1 VRSFAVAAV
10 LAVSLAIASGANAAT
25 STGADPHDV
34 ALANQLVKEMDA
46 ILRAQM
52 LREAQLRRFLVPRM
66 SACRSLLK
74 RALSSQVTSG
84 DLGQL
89 GDVDLMR
96 ANAARYSQFDQDVAN
111 GNPDAEVFRTWAT
124 NRLGEEKP
132 FWAMLTALPRKLP
145 YCKLARIAPL
155 HQRNP
160 FPAFRAVGLSEALID
175 FVNGNI
181 YPVAWRRDFQL
192 FLLESGLYYDDAS
205 NLADF

>member
-1 VRSFAVAAV
+1 VRSFAVAV

-25 STGADPHDV
+25 SAGADPHDL
-34 ALANQLVKEMDA
+34 ALAHQLVKEMDT
-46 ILRAQM
+46 IFHAQA

-66 SACRSLLK
+66 SACRPLLK
-74 RALSSQVTSG
+74 RSLSSQVTIG

-96 ANAARYSQFDQDVAN
+96 ANAARYTEFDKDVAN
-111 GNPDAEVFRTWAT
+111 GNPEAEVFRTWAA
-124 NRLGEEKP
+124 NRVGEEKP
-132 FWAMLTALPRKLP
+132 FWAMLTALPRNLP
-145 YCKLARIAPL
+145 YCKLARIASL

-160 FPAFRAVGLSEALID
+160 FSAFRAVGVSEALID

-181 YPVAWRRDFQL
+181 YPAAWRRDFQL
-192 FLLESGLYYDDAS
+192 FLLESGFYYDDAS